1 MLSQLIGSAA
11 RSLTTAPTICNG
23 WQRAFGGTAS
33 RALPPFSGRS
43 FSTDVSREVSAEEKF
58 LFDTN
63 GYIIVKGVL
72 SPEEVRAANSAIDV
86 HESHFKERK
95 GKLRNTADGTP
106 LAGDGS
112 TGRFDCGGFLEWERP
127 HSTVFRSLLAHQRLL
142 PYLHELCGEGYRLDH
157 SPLLFKQR
165 KGSEG
170 FSLHGGPL
178 TETGAWNP
186 NLQYFYNH
194 GRMYNTLLAVS
205 VALTDTHQGDG
216 GFCIVKGSHKS
227 NFPCPPDMVNGL
239 KHMEHAYQPVVA
251 AGDVVIFTESTFHGT
266 LPWAAEAERRVGL
279 FRFSPATIGYGRAYY
294 PTWPSKMYEEITP
307 EQRAVLEPPY
317 SARLDRP
324 VLQVTGGT
332 SVGRRVGFKKDF
344 DEEVFGTKYF

>member
-1 MLSQLIGSAA
+1 MAA
-11 RSLTTAPTICNG
+11 ADG
-23 WQRAFGGTAS
+23 RAF
-33 RALPPFSGRS
+33 
-43 FSTDVSREVSAEEKF
+43 STTQATGQMSAEEKF

-72 SPEEVRAANSAIDV
+72 SPEEVEAANSAIDA
-86 HESHFKERK
+86 HEGDFKERK

-112 TGRFDCGGFLEWERP
+112 TGRSDCGGFLEWERP
-127 HSTVFRSLLAHQRLL
+127 HSSVFRSILAHQRLL

-178 TETGAWNP
+178 DESGAWNP

-205 VALTDTHQGDG
+205 VALSDTNPGDG
-216 GFCIVKGSHKS
+216 GFCIVKGSHKA
-227 NFPCPPDMVNGL
+227 NFPMPADMVHGL
-239 KHMEHAYQPVVA
+239 KHTEHVYQPSVS

-266 LPWAAEAERRVGL
+266 LPWASEAERRVAL
-279 FRFSPATIGYGRAYY
+279 YRFAPATIAYGRAYY
-294 PTWPSKMYEEITP
+294 PQWPEKMYAEITP

-324 VLQVTGGT
+324 ILKVEGGT
-332 SVGRRVGFKKDF
+332 SVQKRVGFKKDF